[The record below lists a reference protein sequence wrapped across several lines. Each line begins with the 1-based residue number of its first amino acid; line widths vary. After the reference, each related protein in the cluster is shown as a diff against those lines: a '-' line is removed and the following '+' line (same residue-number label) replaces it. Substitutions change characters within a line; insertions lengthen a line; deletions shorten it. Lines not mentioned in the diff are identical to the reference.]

1 MTNDILN
8 SLLKEYEKKKLQA
21 EQDAENRKDT
31 LYKKV
36 PELANIE
43 EELNSSAINMAKN
56 ILMNDNY
63 NIRKEEFEN
72 KIALLKLKKE
82 QILKDLNI
90 PSNYLKPNYECNICQ
105 DTGYIT
111 DENYKT
117 SMCSCLKQKLLDY
130 SFNKSNMSNL
140 DKENFSTFNPNI
152 FSDEVDVAKYKFN
165 ISPRKNILNIKDKCM
180 EFVNN
185 FDNPNYKNLLFV
197 GNTGLR

>member
-90 PSNYLKPNYECNICQ
+90 PCNYLKPNYECNICQ

-140 DKENFSTFNPNI
+140 YKENFSTFNPNI

>member
-140 DKENFSTFNPNI
+140 YKENFSTFNPNI

>member
-140 DKENFSTFNPNI
+140 YKENFSTFNPNI
-152 FSDEVDVAKYKFN
+152 FSDEVDVAKYKSN
-165 ISPRKNILNIKDKCM
+165 ISPRKNILNIRDKCM

>member
-63 NIRKEEFEN
+63 
-72 KIALLKLKKE
+72 
-82 QILKDLNI
+82 
-90 PSNYLKPNYECNICQ
+90 
-105 DTGYIT
+105 
-111 DENYKT
+111 
-117 SMCSCLKQKLLDY
+117 
-130 SFNKSNMSNL
+130 KS
-140 DKENFSTFNPNI
+140 
-152 FSDEVDVAKYKFN
+152 
-165 ISPRKNILNIKDKCM
+165 
-180 EFVNN
+180 
-185 FDNPNYKNLLFV
+185 
-197 GNTGLR
+197 

>member
-111 DENYKT
+111 DEYYKT

-140 DKENFSTFNPNI
+140 YKENFSTFNPNI

>member
-140 DKENFSTFNPNI
+140 YKENFSTFNPNI

-165 ISPRKNILNIKDKCM
+165 ISPRKDILNIKDKCM

>member
-82 QILKDLNI
+82 QILKNLNI

-140 DKENFSTFNPNI
+140 YKENFSTFNPNI